1 MHGNF
6 FQLLIA
12 QADMSASQVT
22 ELTGAAKWWAEWQP
36 VFYGLLY
43 VLAIFVLPF
52 VVSRLISN
60 AIRLPSVA
68 TRMGTALAAT
78 IAAALFVI
86 NGQLLLGPDM
96 KGGTTLVYNIVE
108 TPGGEE
114 IDAAALASALSGR
127 IDPSGT
133 KEITI
138 RPRGSNQI
146 EITLPSTD
154 EFELERIKSSITTAG
169 QLEFRVVANTRDHED
184 IIRLAAAQ
192 EAERR
197 LDVINAEGK
206 PVARWYTVGRED
218 ENKSKQGVRPLLTDV
233 TGDIIRNSETGQL
246 VNLPQLSGK
255 PLEVENWLDSQGI
268 KSIDILM
275 ALEFLGRPYAE
286 LYGDDLASAQTE
298 FSKMGEP
305 IVGFRFNSQGA
316 GKMLELTTSIMPD
329 GAFKRRMAIIMDKR
343 VLSAPNVNSPIG
355 DAGVIEGRFTK
366 AEVDFLVTILRSGRL
381 PATLEKQ
388 PASQN
393 RVGAG
398 LGEITIRKGTTTAI
412 WSVIAIL
419 AFMLVYYQFSGV
431 VASIAL
437 LLNGLLIFGIMI
449 FIRQPLSLPGL
460 AGLVLT
466 VGMAVDANVLIYER
480 IREEIAK
487 GSADRLSIRN
497 GFDRALTTI
506 VDANLTTLIAAA
518 VLYWIGT
525 EQVRGFAVTLIIGIV
540 VSMFTAIFCS
550 RIMFEV
556 AEKLKVVSLKMFDGV
571 GFLKRIFFGQR
582 DIDFMSMRTL
592 CTVASLILIVVGL
605 VAAVFRGSSMLNID
619 FTGGTTVTIQLE
631 QPVAIDD
638 LRRITREI
646 LVDGEGKPLEST
658 LVRVETSPENT
669 DKVYTL
675 VTSLAD
681 ENDLAERLTAG
692 LAKEKLT
699 NLVTYKAKVTS
710 LNASGDSRWE
720 GRKVKTRL
728 VSMRASEEETPAADQ
743 TAANAQA
750 PAQQP
755 ASQQPTTE
763 SAPTTASATASES
776 DPIAAEPAAAASDGA
791 QAEIT
796 GQPSENLAV
805 AEPTQVMSKFRLELS
820 GLEEKDEAGNSRNL
834 ARRNSVKIKED
845 LIAAAQAT
853 GVPLNSSLVIM
864 NPDPKPEN
872 WREDSSEAYSNW
884 EIQLPLA
891 ESEGQRVMDQV
902 ASSIGSTPL
911 WLSLSQIGG
920 RVAGEMQQRALAALL
935 VSLLFIVGYIW
946 FRFQRISYGLAAV
959 VALVHDVLITIGALA
974 LCHWLAAP
982 LGFLLIEDFKIG
994 LTEIAAFLTIIGYSL
1009 NDTIVVFDRIREIRG
1024 RSPRLTP
1031 EMLNQSINQT
1041 LSRTLLTS
1049 GTTLL
1054 TVFLLYAFGGDG
1066 IHAFSFALLVG
1077 IGIGT
1082 YSSIYIASP
1091 VLLWLTNRELAA
1103 ANR

>member
-1 MHGNF
+1 
-6 FQLLIA
+6 
-12 QADMSASQVT
+12 
-22 ELTGAAKWWAEWQP
+22 
-36 VFYGLLY
+36 
-43 VLAIFVLPF
+43 
-52 VVSRLISN
+52 
-60 AIRLPSVA
+60 
-68 TRMGTALAAT
+68 
-78 IAAALFVI
+78 
-86 NGQLLLGPDM
+86 
-96 KGGTTLVYNIVE
+96 
-108 TPGGEE
+108 
-114 IDAAALASALSGR
+114 
-127 IDPSGT
+127 
-133 KEITI
+133 
-138 RPRGSNQI
+138 
-146 EITLPSTD
+146 
-154 EFELERIKSSITTAG
+154 
-169 QLEFRVVANTRDHED
+169 
-184 IIRLAAAQ
+184 
-192 EAERR
+192 
-197 LDVINAEGK
+197 
-206 PVARWYTVGRED
+206 
-218 ENKSKQGVRPLLTDV
+218 
-233 TGDIIRNSETGQL
+233 
-246 VNLPQLSGK
+246 
-255 PLEVENWLDSQGI
+255 
-268 KSIDILM
+268 M

-466 VGMAVDANVLIYER
+466 VGMSVDANVLIYER

-487 GSADRLSIRN
+487 GSAARLSIRN

-550 RIMFEV
+550 RIIFEV
-556 AEKLKVVSLKMFDGV
+556 AEKLKMVSLKMFDGV

-582 DIDFMSMRTL
+582 DIDFMSVKIQ

-605 VAAVFRGSSMLNID
+605 VAAAFRGSSILNID

-710 LNASGDSRWE
+710 LNASGNSQWE
-720 GRKVKTRL
+720 GRKAKTRL
-728 VSMRASEEETPAADQ
+728 VSMRASDEETPAADQ
-743 TAANAQA
+743 PAADAQA

-755 ASQQPTTE
+755 ASEQPTTE
-763 SAPTTASATASES
+763 SAAATENA
-776 DPIAAEPAAAASDGA
+776 PGVTEPAAAASAGA

-796 GQPSENLAV
+796 GQPNENLAV

-820 GLEEKDEAGNSRNL
+820 GLEEKDAAGNSRNL
-834 ARRNSVKIKED
+834 ARRNSAKIKED
-845 LIAAAQAT
+845 LIAAAQAAS
-853 GVPLNSSLVIM
+853 VLLNSSLVIL

-872 WREDSSEAYSNW
+872 WREDSSEAYSSW
-884 EIQLPLA
+884 EIQLPLD

-902 ASSIGSTPL
+902 ASTIGSTPL

-920 RVAGEMQQRALAALL
+920 RVAGEMQQRALAAML

-974 LCHWLAAP
+974 LCHWLAKP

-1031 EMLNQSINQT
+1031 EMINQSINQT

-1091 VLLWLTNRELAA
+1091 ILLWLTNRELAA

>member
-1 MHGNF
+1 MHGNL

-12 QADMSASQVT
+12 QAELSASQAT

-36 VFYGLLY
+36 VVYGLLY

-52 VVSRLISN
+52 VAARIISN
-60 AIRLPSVA
+60 AIRLPAVA
-68 TRMGTALAAT
+68 TRMGTALAAVV
-78 IAAALFVI
+78 ASLLFVI

-96 KGGTTLVYNIVE
+96 KGGTTLVYNIIE
-108 TPGGEE
+108 TPGDEE
-114 IDAAALASALSGR
+114 INAAALASALSGR

-138 RPRGSNQI
+138 RPRGTNQI

-184 IIRLAAAQ
+184 IIRLATAQ
-192 EAERR
+192 QADRR

-206 PVARWYTVGRED
+206 PVARWFTVGRE
-218 ENKSKQGVRPLLTDV
+218 EKTSQGVMPLLTEV
-233 TGDIIRNSETGQL
+233 SGDIIRNSDTGQI
-246 VNLPQLSGK
+246 VNLPQLEGK
-255 PLEVENWLDSQGI
+255 PLEVEKWLDSQGI
-268 KSIDILM
+268 QSIDMLM

-466 VGMAVDANVLIYER
+466 VGMSVDANVLIYER

-487 GSADRLSIRN
+487 GSAARLSIRN

-550 RIMFEV
+550 RIIFEV
-556 AEKLKVVSLKMFDGV
+556 AEKLKLVSLKMFDGV
-571 GFLKRIFFGQR
+571 GFLKRAFFGQR

-592 CTVASLILIVVGL
+592 CFVGSTILIVVGL
-605 VAAVFRGSSMLNID
+605 VAAFFRGAGMLNID

-638 LRRITREI
+638 MRRITREI
-646 LVDGEGKPLEST
+646 LVDEEGKPLEST
-658 LVRVETSPENT
+658 LVRVETDPADT
-669 DKVYTL
+669 VYTL

-681 ENDLAERLTAG
+681 ENDLAARLTAG

-710 LNASGDSRWE
+710 LSAGGDSRWE
-720 GRKVKTRL
+720 GRSVKTRL
-728 VSMRASEEETPAADQ
+728 VSMQAADQ
-743 TAANAQA
+743 QASEAQSASSPPVAEEAQPVQQSDPEQPAAESAA
-750 PAQQP
+750 PAESTPGSADTAP
-755 ASQQPTTE
+755 ATP
-763 SAPTTASATASES
+763 
-776 DPIAAEPAAAASDGA
+776 GGV

-796 GQPSENLAV
+796 AQPGDELAV
-805 AEPTQVMSKFRLELS
+805 AEPARVMSKFRLELS
-820 GLEEKDEAGNSRNL
+820 GLEEKDAAGNSRNL
-834 ARRNSVKIKED
+834 ARRNTAKIKED
-845 LIAAAQAT
+845 LVAAAQAA
-853 GVPLNSSLVIM
+853 GVQLNTSLVILS
-864 NPDPKPEN
+864 PDPKPDN
-872 WREDSSEAYSNW
+872 WREDSSEAFSNW

-891 ESEGQRVMDQV
+891 EPEGQRVMDQV
-902 ASSIGSTPL
+902 ASTIGSTPL

-974 LCHWLAAP
+974 LCHWLAKP

-1066 IHAFSFALLVG
+1066 IHAFSFALLIG

-1082 YSSIYIASP
+1082 YSSVYIASP
-1091 VLLWLTNRELAA
+1091 ILLWLTNRELAA
-1103 ANR
+1103 ANK